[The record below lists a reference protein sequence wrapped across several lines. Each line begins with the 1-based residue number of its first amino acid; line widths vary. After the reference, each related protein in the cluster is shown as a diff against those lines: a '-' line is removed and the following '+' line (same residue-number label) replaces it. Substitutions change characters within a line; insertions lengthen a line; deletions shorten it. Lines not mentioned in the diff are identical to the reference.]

1 MAKKRKVKSIYEEEQ
16 FPTFEFVIDEQNIN
30 SLSRVSLV
38 ADPAIEVRG
47 MFFQAEKEFQMFSN
61 DEKQIVAGP
70 AMIPNKK
77 ILRKDDAGNIYQG
90 YFTKQTI
97 KKMVEI
103 FNKNIKNK
111 PSGVINDEHTN
122 RMVDAYV
129 MGSWIVEDSFYDKSR
144 YYGFDLPVGT
154 WFLEVKVEDRDF
166 WENSVKGENKY
177 SFSIEG
183 LMGIKPTE
191 FARLE
196 KNENEWFQVLN
207 EIGWLDLDQDFLDF
221 LQKIQK

>member
-1 MAKKRKVKSIYEEEQ
+1 MAKRVKKIYKEEEY
-16 FPTFEFVIDEQNIN
+16 PTFEFVIDETNDL
-30 SLSRVSLV
+30 SLTRVSLV

-47 MFFQAEKEFQMFSN
+47 KYFAAEKDYKMFSN

-77 ILRKDDAGNIYQG
+77 ILRKDENGNIYQG
-90 YFTKQTI
+90 FFTKQTI

-103 FNKNIKNK
+103 FNKNLKDR

-122 RMVDAYV
+122 RMVNAYV
-129 MGSWIVEDSFYDKSR
+129 MGSWIIEDSYYDKSR

-154 WFLEVKVEDRDF
+154 WFMEVKVDDKDF
-166 WENSVKGENKY
+166 WENSVKGENKF

-183 LMGIKPTE
+183 LMGVMPVEMKSIKTD
-191 FARLE
+191 
-196 KNENEWFQVLN
+196 ENEWLDVLS
-207 EIGWLDLDQDFLDF
+207 EIGWLNIDDDFKDFLK
-221 LQKIQK
+221 KI